1 MAKNKLS
8 IYLIKQD
15 FPVGEII
22 PPASDD
28 GNRIVELQVKGH
40 ESYKLFAR
48 SSEPHEP
55 GWADTFFNSTVESES
70 LKVANIGAALV
81 VPVIVG
87 NDSPGAKA
95 DETISSGGEDNQR
108 YFVLTFGYGR
118 TLINR
123 SAIEERFGLKCV
135 LNSVKNDTLRAIHF
149 ADVSGS
155 AKRSSEQLSRIG
167 DIDDFAIDTERN
179 LLSQVTAKCG
189 EDELLCGT
197 VTGGDSLA
205 VTKEIDIDNVQEF
218 LKSLYE
224 LFCQETYKQD
234 FDWVDNIAPV
244 KDPVLEQKLW
254 AESIRQ
260 IADYGYNDD
269 SQHDLWMAVPD
280 IIDWDRIEGFQIGSQ
295 TDENEAPIL
304 QDDVFLADVLRSFK
318 KPLTSIDQL
327 KNKRI
332 TAISRENGSPCQ
344 HWQAHKCL
352 VGDLTYGGKSYC
364 VLDGAWYEIRSDYLN
379 RINEDFMDTNA
390 SDIEFIPYSQDCD
403 EEQLVDGFDG
413 NKITLEKE
421 GLYNYKLERALA
433 EEFPNHFLL
442 MDRRLIAYGGGRS
455 RIEFCDVLS
464 DDGKR
469 IHIKRYSGSAT
480 MSHLFNQGLISA
492 SMERDA
498 SDYAEKVDERIMQIG
513 KQEGLSSVENFL
525 LHQNKIHDVVFAIV
539 PKQDSHNHDLPFFSK
554 VALCSV
560 KKQLKRMG
568 IDTKLNWIDRIN
580 KSEGQT
586 PNEH

>member
-55 GWADTFFNSTVESES
+55 GWIDTFFNSTVESES

-87 NDSPGAKA
+87 NDSLGAKE
-95 DETISSGGEDNQR
+95 DETISSGGGGNQR

-135 LNSVKNDTLRAIHF
+135 LNSVENDTLRAIHF

-155 AKRSSEQLSRIG
+155 AKRSSEQLARIG

-244 KDPVLEQKLW
+244 KDPALEQKLW
-254 AESIRQ
+254 DESIRQ
-260 IADYGYNDD
+260 IANYSYNDD

-280 IIDWDRIEGFQIGSQ
+280 IINWDEIEGFQIGSQ
-295 TDENEAPIL
+295 TDKNKRPVL
-304 QDDVFLADVLRSFK
+304 HDDVLLADVIRSFK
-318 KPLTSIDQL
+318 KPIASIEQL
-327 KNKRI
+327 KNRRI
-332 TAISRENGSPCQ
+332 TAISRNDDMTYR

-352 VGDLTYGGKSYC
+352 VGELTYDSKSYC
-364 VLDGAWYEIRSDYLN
+364 VISGVWYEIQSDYLEK
-379 RINEDFMDTNA
+379 INADFRDTSA
-390 SDIEFIPYSQDCD
+390 SEIQFIPYDASENMKT
-403 EEQLVDGFDG
+403 EEIKGFG
-413 NKITLEKE
+413 GKLIKLQYE
-421 GLYNYKLERALA
+421 GKYNLKLERSLNFNKECA
-433 EEFPNHFLL
+433 LL
-442 MDRRLIAYGGGRS
+442 MDRRLVSYGGKNS
-455 RIEFCDVLS
+455 RIEFCDVLTNN
-464 DDGKR
+464 GKR
-469 IHIKRYSGSAT
+469 IHVKQYTGSET
-480 MSHLFNQGLISA
+480 MSHLFNQGLVSA
-492 SMERDA
+492 SMEKDA
-498 SDYAEKVDERIMQIG
+498 ADYARLVDDKIKQIG
-513 KQEGLSSVENFL
+513 KHESISSIEQFQLALNP
-525 LHQNKIHDVVFAIV
+525 IHEVVFAIV
-539 PKQDSHNHDLPFFSK
+539 RKRDNRDLPFFSK

-568 IDTKLNWIDRIN
+568 IETKLNWIDRIN
-580 KSEGQT
+580 EPKGQT
-586 PNEH
+586 PNEQ

>member
-15 FPVGEII
+15 FPVEDII
-22 PPASDD
+22 PRNLAGDNPV
-28 GNRIVELQVKGH
+28 VELQVNGY

-48 SSEPHEP
+48 TTKAHEP
-55 GWADTFFNSTVESES
+55 GWVETFFNSVIESEF

-81 VPVIVG
+81 IPVVFEDDLLDERTDVVPSSTGG
-87 NDSPGAKA
+87 N
-95 DETISSGGEDNQR
+95 NRR

-135 LNSVKNDTLRAIHF
+135 LNSVKGDALRAIHF

-179 LLSQVTAKCG
+179 LLSQITAKCG

-205 VTKEIDIDNVQEF
+205 VTKEIDLDSVQSF
-218 LKSLYE
+218 LESLYE
-224 LFCQETYKQD
+224 LYCQETYKQD

-244 KDPVLEQKLW
+244 KDPALEEKLW
-254 AESIRQ
+254 SESIRQ
-260 IADYGYNDD
+260 ITNYNDEDD
-269 SQHDLWMAVPD
+269 SRHDLWMAVPD
-280 IIDWDRIEGFQIGSQ
+280 VIDWDRIEGFQIGSQ
-295 TDENEAPIL
+295 TDENKKPVIHDDIL
-304 QDDVFLADVLRSFK
+304 LTDVLHSFK
-318 KPLTSIDQL
+318 NPLTTIGQL
-327 KNKRI
+327 KNKQI
-332 TAISRENGSPCQ
+332 TAISKDDGGTYQR
-344 HWQAHKCL
+344 WQAHKFL

-364 VLDGAWYEIRSDYLN
+364 VLDGAWYEIQTDYLT
-379 RINEDFMDTNA
+379 RINEDFMSTNE

-403 EEQLVDGFDG
+403 GKELVDGLDG
-413 NKITLEKE
+413 NKIELEKE
-421 GLYNYKLERALA
+421 GLYNYKFEKTLA
-433 EEFPNHFLL
+433 KKSPNHFLL
-442 MDRRLIAYGGGRS
+442 MDRRLISYGGGRS
-455 RIEFCDVLS
+455 RIEFCDVLA

-480 MSHLFNQGLISA
+480 MSHLFNQGLVSA

-498 SDYAEKVDERIMQIG
+498 TDYAEKVEEKIMQVG
-513 KQEGLSSVENFL
+513 EHEGLSSVENFL
-525 LHQNKIHDVVFAIV
+525 LKQNRIRDVVFGIV
-539 PKQDSHNHDLPFFSK
+539 PKQDSHSHDLPFFSK
-554 VALCSV
+554 VALSSV
-560 KKQLKRMG
+560 KRQLKRMG
-568 IDTKLNWIDRIN
+568 IETKLNWI
-580 KSEGQT
+580 EWGGT
-586 PNEH
+586 ANEH

>member
-15 FPVGEII
+15 FSVGEII

-55 GWADTFFNSTVESES
+55 GWVDTFFNSTVESES

-87 NDSPGAKA
+87 NDSLDVKA
-95 DETISSGGEDNQR
+95 DETISSGGGDNQR

-155 AKRSSEQLSRIG
+155 AKRSSEQLSRMG
-167 DIDDFAIDTERN
+167 DIDDFAIDTDRN

-244 KDPVLEQKLW
+244 KDPALEQKLW
-254 AESIRQ
+254 DESIRQ
-260 IADYGYNDD
+260 IANYSYNDD

-280 IIDWDRIEGFQIGSQ
+280 IINWDEIEGFQIGSQ
-295 TDENEAPIL
+295 TDKNKRPVL
-304 QDDVFLADVLRSFK
+304 HDDVLLADVIRSFK
-318 KPLTSIDQL
+318 KPIASIEQL
-327 KNKRI
+327 KNRRI
-332 TAISRENGSPCQ
+332 TAISRNDDMTYR

-352 VGDLTYGGKSYC
+352 VGELTYDSKSYC
-364 VLDGAWYEIRSDYLN
+364 VISGVWYEIQSDYLEK
-379 RINEDFMDTNA
+379 INADFRDTSA
-390 SDIEFIPYSQDCD
+390 SEIQFIPYDASENMKT
-403 EEQLVDGFDG
+403 EEIKGFG
-413 NKITLEKE
+413 GKLIKLQYE
-421 GLYNYKLERALA
+421 GKYNLKLERSLNFNKECA
-433 EEFPNHFLL
+433 LL
-442 MDRRLIAYGGGRS
+442 MDRRLVSYGGKNS
-455 RIEFCDVLS
+455 RIEFCDVLTNN
-464 DDGKR
+464 GKR
-469 IHIKRYSGSAT
+469 IHVKQYTGSET
-480 MSHLFNQGLISA
+480 MSHLFNQGLVSA
-492 SMERDA
+492 SMEKDA
-498 SDYAEKVDERIMQIG
+498 ADYARLVDDKIKQIG
-513 KQEGLSSVENFL
+513 KHESISSIEQFQLALNP
-525 LHQNKIHDVVFAIV
+525 IHEVVFAIV
-539 PKQDSHNHDLPFFSK
+539 RKRDNRDLPFFSK

-568 IDTKLNWIDRIN
+568 IETKLNWIDRIN
-580 KSEGQT
+580 EPKGQT

>member
-15 FPVGEII
+15 FSVGEII

-55 GWADTFFNSTVESES
+55 GWVDTFFNSTVESES

-87 NDSPGAKA
+87 NDSLVVKA
-95 DETISSGGEDNQR
+95 DETISSGGGDNQR

-155 AKRSSEQLSRIG
+155 AKRSSEQLSRMG
-167 DIDDFAIDTERN
+167 DIDDFAIDTDRN

-189 EDELLCGT
+189 EDDLLCGT

-205 VTKEIDIDNVQEF
+205 VTKEIDVNNVQEF

-224 LFCQETYKQD
+224 LFCQETYKKD

-244 KDPVLEQKLW
+244 KDPALEQELW
-254 AESIRQ
+254 DESIRQ
-260 IADYGYNDD
+260 IADYSYNDD

-280 IIDWDRIEGFQIGSQ
+280 IINWDEIEGFQIGSQ
-295 TDENEAPIL
+295 TDKNKRPVL
-304 QDDVFLADVLRSFK
+304 HDDVLLADVIRSFK
-318 KPLTSIDQL
+318 KPIASIEQL
-327 KNKRI
+327 KNRRI
-332 TAISRENGSPCQ
+332 TAISRNDDMTYR

-352 VGDLTYGGKSYC
+352 VGELTYDSKSYC
-364 VLDGAWYEIRSDYLN
+364 VISGVWYEIQSDYLEK
-379 RINEDFMDTNA
+379 INADFRDTSA
-390 SDIEFIPYSQDCD
+390 SEIQFIPYDASENMKT
-403 EEQLVDGFDG
+403 EEIKGFG
-413 NKITLEKE
+413 GKLIKLQYE
-421 GLYNYKLERALA
+421 GKYNLKLERSLNFNKECA
-433 EEFPNHFLL
+433 LL
-442 MDRRLIAYGGGRS
+442 MDRRLVSYGGKNS
-455 RIEFCDVLS
+455 RIEFCDVLTNN
-464 DDGKR
+464 GKR
-469 IHIKRYSGSAT
+469 IHVKQYTGSET
-480 MSHLFNQGLISA
+480 MSHLFNQGLVSA
-492 SMERDA
+492 SMEKDA
-498 SDYAEKVDERIMQIG
+498 ADYARLVDDKIKQIG
-513 KQEGLSSVENFL
+513 KHESISSIEQFQLALNP
-525 LHQNKIHDVVFAIV
+525 IHEVVFAIV
-539 PKQDSHNHDLPFFSK
+539 RKRDNRDLPFFSK

-568 IDTKLNWIDRIN
+568 IETKLNWIDRIN
-580 KSEGQT
+580 EPKGQT
-586 PNEH
+586 PNEQ

>member
-15 FPVGEII
+15 FSVGEII

-55 GWADTFFNSTVESES
+55 GWVDTFFNSTVESES

-87 NDSPGAKA
+87 NDSLDVKA
-95 DETISSGGEDNQR
+95 DETISSGGGDNQR

-155 AKRSSEQLSRIG
+155 AKRSSEQLSRMG
-167 DIDDFAIDTERN
+167 DIDDFAIDTDRN

-189 EDELLCGT
+189 EDDLLCGT

-205 VTKEIDIDNVQEF
+205 VTKEIDVNNVQEF

-224 LFCQETYKQD
+224 LFCQETYKKD

-244 KDPVLEQKLW
+244 KDPALEQELW
-254 AESIRQ
+254 DESIRQ
-260 IADYGYNDD
+260 IADYSYNDD

-280 IIDWDRIEGFQIGSQ
+280 IINWDEIEGFQIGSQ
-295 TDENEAPIL
+295 TDKNKRPVL
-304 QDDVFLADVLRSFK
+304 HDDVLLADVIRSFK
-318 KPLTSIDQL
+318 KPIASIEQL
-327 KNKRI
+327 KNRRI
-332 TAISRENGSPCQ
+332 TAISRNDDMTYR

-352 VGDLTYGGKSYC
+352 VGELTYDSKSYC
-364 VLDGAWYEIRSDYLN
+364 VISGVWYEIQSDYLEK
-379 RINEDFMDTNA
+379 INADFRDTSA
-390 SDIEFIPYSQDCD
+390 SEIQFIPYDASENMKT
-403 EEQLVDGFDG
+403 EEIKGFG
-413 NKITLEKE
+413 GKLIKLQYE
-421 GLYNYKLERALA
+421 GKYNLKLERSLNFNKECA
-433 EEFPNHFLL
+433 LL
-442 MDRRLIAYGGGRS
+442 MDRRLVSYGGKNS
-455 RIEFCDVLS
+455 RIEFCDVLTNN
-464 DDGKR
+464 GKR
-469 IHIKRYSGSAT
+469 IHVKQYTGSET
-480 MSHLFNQGLISA
+480 MSHLFNQGLVSA
-492 SMERDA
+492 SMEKDA
-498 SDYAEKVDERIMQIG
+498 ADYARLVDDKIKQIG
-513 KQEGLSSVENFL
+513 KHESISSIEQFQLALNP
-525 LHQNKIHDVVFAIV
+525 IHEVVFAIV
-539 PKQDSHNHDLPFFSK
+539 RKRDNRDLPFFSK

-568 IDTKLNWIDRIN
+568 IETKLNWIDRIN
-580 KSEGQT
+580 EPKGQT
-586 PNEH
+586 PNEQ

>member
-55 GWADTFFNSTVESES
+55 GWIDTFFNSTVESES

-87 NDSPGAKA
+87 NDSLGAKE
-95 DETISSGGEDNQR
+95 DETISSGGGGNQR

-135 LNSVKNDTLRAIHF
+135 LNSVENDTLRAIHF

-155 AKRSSEQLSRIG
+155 AKRSSEQLARIG

-244 KDPVLEQKLW
+244 KDPALEQKLW
-254 AESIRQ
+254 DESIQQ
-260 IADYGYNDD
+260 IANYSYNDD

-280 IIDWDRIEGFQIGSQ
+280 IIELKVSKLGLKPMRMMS
-295 TDENEAPIL
+295 L
-304 QDDVFLADVLRSFK
+304 SF
-318 KPLTSIDQL
+318 
-327 KNKRI
+327 
-332 TAISRENGSPCQ
+332 
-344 HWQAHKCL
+344 
-352 VGDLTYGGKSYC
+352 
-364 VLDGAWYEIRSDYLN
+364 
-379 RINEDFMDTNA
+379 
-390 SDIEFIPYSQDCD
+390 
-403 EEQLVDGFDG
+403 
-413 NKITLEKE
+413 
-421 GLYNYKLERALA
+421 
-433 EEFPNHFLL
+433 
-442 MDRRLIAYGGGRS
+442 
-455 RIEFCDVLS
+455 
-464 DDGKR
+464 
-469 IHIKRYSGSAT
+469 
-480 MSHLFNQGLISA
+480 
-492 SMERDA
+492 
-498 SDYAEKVDERIMQIG
+498 
-513 KQEGLSSVENFL
+513 
-525 LHQNKIHDVVFAIV
+525 
-539 PKQDSHNHDLPFFSK
+539 
-554 VALCSV
+554 
-560 KKQLKRMG
+560 RMMYF
-568 IDTKLNWIDRIN
+568 
-580 KSEGQT
+580 
-586 PNEH
+586 

>member
-55 GWADTFFNSTVESES
+55 GWIDTFFNSTVESES

-87 NDSPGAKA
+87 NDSLGAKE
-95 DETISSGGEDNQR
+95 DETISSGGGGNQR

-135 LNSVKNDTLRAIHF
+135 LNSVENDTLRAIHF

-155 AKRSSEQLSRIG
+155 AKRSSEQLARIG

-244 KDPVLEQKLW
+244 KDPALEQKLW
-254 AESIRQ
+254 DESIRQ
-260 IADYGYNDD
+260 IANYSYNDD

-280 IIDWDRIEGFQIGSQ
+280 IIDWDRVEGFQIGSQ
-295 TDENEAPIL
+295 TDENDEPIL
-304 QDDVFLADVLRSFK
+304 QDDVLLADVLRSFK

-327 KNKRI
+327 KNKRV
-332 TAISRENGSPCQ
+332 TAISKENGLPYQ
-344 HWQAHKCL
+344 GWQAHKCL
-352 VGDLTYGGKSYC
+352 VGDLAYGGESYC

-379 RINEDFMDTNA
+379 RINEDFMDTDE
-390 SDIEFIPYSQDCD
+390 SDIDFIPYPQNDG
-403 EEQLVDGFDG
+403 EQFVDDFDG
-413 NKITLEKE
+413 KKIKLEKE
-421 GLYNYKLERALA
+421 GLYNYKLEKALA
-433 EEFPNHFLL
+433 QKFPNHFLL
-442 MDRRLIAYGGGRS
+442 MDKRLISYGG
-455 RIEFCDVLS
+455 
-464 DDGKR
+464 GKR

-480 MSHLFNQGLISA
+480 MSHLFNQGLVSA

-498 SDYAEKVDERIMQIG
+498 ADYAEKVNEKIKQVG

-525 LHQNKIHDVVFAIV
+525 LNQNQIHDVVFAIV
-539 PKQDSHNHDLPFFSK
+539 PKQDSHSHDLPFFSK

-568 IDTKLNWIDRIN
+568 IETKLNWINRIN
-580 KSEGQT
+580 EPEGQT